1 MARRITEYAALAL
14 ALTLPL
20 AACDSDSGVDSDTGR
35 VSVLL
40 TDAAGDVKAAVVT
53 ISKIYLQGESGEVVL
68 MDGEVTTDLL
78 TLAND
83 AATLV
88 EDAVVPAGAYG
99 QLRFLIDGAYVEV
112 ENGDGSTSIY
122 ATAGYPHVPSGAQ
135 VAGELKCPSCGV
147 DAEGSSGLKVNLPG
161 GTKVEGDQKILLVDF
176 DVAQSFKGP
185 KTGAGDWVLHP
196 VIKATELELSG
207 SIVVSLAL
215 ADSVKLPI
223 LNGRQLT
230 LADFRARLT
239 NADGSAEELELI
251 DADGDLVF
259 EAEFLYLLP
268 GTYTLE
274 IVTDAAIDFA
284 LDLDIPATVTV
295 GSGQK
300 VEVGAVLKAVGS

>member
-53 ISKIYLQGESGEVVL
+53 ISKIYLQGEGGEVVL

-99 QLRFLIDGAYVEV
+99 QLRFVIDGAYVEV

-207 SIVVSLAL
+207 SIVVSLGL

-239 NADGSAEELELI
+239 NADGSAEELELV
-251 DADGDLVF
+251 DPDGDLVF